1 MTGQRHHAHKHPKV
15 TTTPQDSGSLCTCAY
30 RAQRSD
36 CIREQFDGG
45 RGIALVRGEQK
56 LCARR
61 RSGKVPSS
69 SEDAAVVRQ
78 LQNDPHN
85 REHMRDEW
93 CFADVGQHRFNSGPS
108 PTASNLTSV
117 KRRITAP
124 VCNNHNSISG
134 DALLLYIARNS
145 LLAKL
150 APFLGS
156 STNTQSEFE
165 VRNKTK
171 TMDMIAPHK
180 KHRTRAEEDESVRRH
195 RHHRRHH
202 RSGHKS
208 DGELEKERM
217 RAKIRG
223 EEKERITSTH
233 MERSSSDRGKVKEKA
248 AAPSSERTKRVE
260 TDEEKEERRRRRRE
274 RKEAEA
280 FAAMLA
286 RVDTDPILSD
296 SYRGHRSHRR
306 DSERRSSRKENR
318 YESDREG
325 NLR

>member
-1 MTGQRHHAHKHPKV
+1 MTDQRHHAHKHPKV
-15 TTTPQDSGSLCTCAY
+15 TTTQQDSGSLCTCAF
-30 RAQRSD
+30 RTQWSD
-36 CIREQFDGG
+36 CIRDGFDGG
-45 RGIALVRGEQK
+45 RGNALVRGEQH
-56 LCARR
+56 LGARR
-61 RSGKVPSS
+61 YLGKVPGG
-69 SEDAAVVRQ
+69 EDVAVVRQ
-78 LQNDPHN
+78 LQHDPHN

-93 CFADVGQHRFNSGPS
+93 CFANVGQHCSNGAPS
-108 PTASNLTSV
+108 PTSLNPTSV
-117 KRRITAP
+117 KRRNTIPTH
-124 VCNNHNSISG
+124 NNHNSISG

-145 LLAKL
+145 LLARL

-156 STNTQSEFE
+156 FTNTQSKFG

-171 TMDMIAPHK
+171 TMDVIVPHK
-180 KHRTRAEEDESVRRH
+180 KHRTRTEEDESAGRH

-202 RSGHKS
+202 RNGHKS

-223 EEKERITSTH
+223 GEKGRTTSAH

-248 AAPSSERTKRVE
+248 SASSSERTKRVE
-260 TDEEKEERRRRRRE
+260 TDEEREERRRRRRE
-274 RKEAEA
+274 RREAEA
-280 FAAMLA
+280 PTAA